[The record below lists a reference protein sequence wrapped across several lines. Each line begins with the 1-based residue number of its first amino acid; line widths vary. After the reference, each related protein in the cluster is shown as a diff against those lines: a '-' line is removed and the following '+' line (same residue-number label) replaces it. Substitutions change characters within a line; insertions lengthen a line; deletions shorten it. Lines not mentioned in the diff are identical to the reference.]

1 MSLEGPPPPKI
12 LHKVMKIL
20 SAVIQKI
27 RTGPSRTARK
37 NGDDGVEEQADAKNE
52 NEVEE
57 KDNSDLGAALRKE
70 IKESDSNPNEL
81 RELVNDVDKVSSQ
94 TQLTLSQL

>member
-1 MSLEGPPPPKI
+1 
-12 LHKVMKIL
+12 MKIL

-27 RTGPSRTARK
+27 RTRPSRTARK
-37 NGDDGVEEQADAKNE
+37 NGDDGNEEQADAKNE

-70 IKESDSNPNEL
+70 IKESDSNSNEL
-81 RELVNDVDKVSSQ
+81 RELVKNFDKVSSQ
-94 TQLTLSQL
+94 K

>member
-1 MSLEGPPPPKI
+1 M
-12 LHKVMKIL
+12 
-20 SAVIQKI
+20 IQKI
-27 RTGPSRTARK
+27 RTRPSRTARE
-37 NGDDGVEEQADAKNE
+37 NGDNGNEEQADAKNK

-57 KDNSDLGAALRKE
+57 KHNSDLGAALRKE

-94 TQLTLSQL
+94 TRLTLSQL